1 MKTKAPRIATFVAVF
16 VILFGYTFCKDI
28 FKIGIKDGKQTA
40 LKMHIVK
47 AK

>member
-16 VILFGYTFCKDI
+16 VMFFGYTFCKDI
-28 FKIGIKDGKQTA
+28 VKIGIKDGKQTA
-40 LKMHIVK
+40 LKMHIIK